1 MPNILIPC
9 IDDDSTPRY
18 ISSAPPVSI
27 NSFLYFLFLSLPP
40 KSSPSSPVSFPFRY
54 LCSSFFQFPYPPTS
68 RLRRINQNHNSA
80 NQDIL
85 YKKRHPSDPNPLP
98 QQSVDQKPPSTTSIS
113 LAPLSLNCSA
123 LHLNI
128 QQLTQH
134 SELPLSLPPID
145 LDDISISI
153 QFNLHH
159 S

>member
-1 MPNILIPC
+1 MKLGGQLPESTHTLE
-9 IDDDSTPRY
+9 DDSQQT
-18 ISSAPPVSI
+18 SADGRWK
-27 NSFLYFLFLSLPP
+27 LLA
-40 KSSPSSPVSFPFRY
+40 KKRE
-54 LCSSFFQFPYPPTS
+54 SFFRASEGRAEEPAPQRQFPYPPTS

-80 NQDIL
+80 NQDIH
-85 YKKRHPSDPNPLP
+85 YKKRPPPDPNSLP

-123 LHLNI
+123 LHLNT

-134 SELPLSLPPID
+134 SELPLSLPPTN